1 VIEKQIQTAIRI
13 PNSLLERIDKLAERI
28 SKDSFPLT
36 RADVHRR
43 ALEMGMAQLEL
54 GEKKLLKKR

>member
-1 VIEKQIQTAIRI
+1 MTQKQIQTAIRI
-13 PNSLLERIDKLAERI
+13 SDALLERIDKFAERV

-43 ALEMGMAQLEL
+43 ALEMGMTLLEH
-54 GEKKLLKKR
+54 GEKKPKGKR